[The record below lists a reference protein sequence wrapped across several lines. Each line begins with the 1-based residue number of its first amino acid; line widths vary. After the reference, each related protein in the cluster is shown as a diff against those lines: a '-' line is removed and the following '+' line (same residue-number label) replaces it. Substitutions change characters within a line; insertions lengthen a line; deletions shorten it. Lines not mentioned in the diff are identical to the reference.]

1 MVITFNVIIVILL
14 IVIYYLYNQNK
25 TLQAQNSTQKEI
37 EKEPQIEQSFESPYY
52 VLDNIKVTKKGAIEI
67 VNTALGSSKLSK
79 SNTRFSNLNKAKPI
93 WWFDIPPAK
102 FKDDLHLILAKNKGF
117 IWIKIPKGVIVDLSE
132 VFRIRDDNGFVELK
146 ISSEPG
152 VYYLRDIASGA
163 TGFNF
168 KLYIKKEFY

>member
-1 MVITFNVIIVILL
+1 MDV
-14 IVIYYLYNQNK
+14 
-25 TLQAQNSTQKEI
+25 
-37 EKEPQIEQSFESPYY
+37 
-52 VLDNIKVTKKGAIEI
+52 KK
-67 VNTALGSSKLSK
+67 
-79 SNTRFSNLNKAKPI
+79 
-93 WWFDIPPAK
+93 
-102 FKDDLHLILAKNKGF
+102 
-117 IWIKIPKGVIVDLSE
+117 